1 MKHLKTKLALALA
14 ASALSTATLAQQVTV
29 YGIIDQA
36 VRSTTPAVGK
46 STTSVIS
53 GSFYTSRLGFKGEED
68 LGGGIKASFTLEG
81 GLNATNGSVGSGSN
95 FFSRES
101 SVSLATPAGTLTLGR
116 TDTSASEGID
126 TFVGFGNFGNFSL
139 VSGVEYAGDRENT
152 VRYTSP
158 TIGGAQ
164 LQVGR
169 SNESTQGAETDSVS
183 LTWAR
188 GPVGI
193 AAGHDK
199 VGKDSYTAVGAR
211 FDAGF
216 ASVGAMGGRREVGT
230 IETDVMAV
238 TAKVPLP
245 AGLAAHGSYRT
256 NETGTNKVTTLA
268 AGVSKALSKRTTVL
282 AVYQDTDKG
291 SGAGEFVQ
299 LGLVHSF

>member
-1 MKHLKTKLALALA
+1 MKHLKTKLALTLI
-14 ASALSTATLAQQVTV
+14 ASALSATAVAQQVAV
-29 YGIIDQA
+29 YGVIDQA
-36 VRSTTPAVGK
+36 VRSTSPAVGK
-46 STTSVIS
+46 STTSVVS
-53 GSFYTSRLGFKGEED
+53 GSFATSRLGFRGEED
-68 LGGGIKASFTLEG
+68 LGKGFKASFILEG
-81 GLNATNGSVGSGSN
+81 GLNATNGSVGSGTN

-101 SVSLATPAGTLTLGR
+101 SVSLATPAGTLTMGR

-126 TFVGFGNFGNFSL
+126 TFVGGSNFGNFAF

-158 TIGGAQ
+158 SIGGAQ

-169 SNESTQGAETDSVS
+169 SHASTQGAETDSVS
-183 LTWAR
+183 LTWAK

-199 VGKDSYTAVGAR
+199 AGADKYTAVGAR

-216 ASVGAMGGRREVGT
+216 ASVGAMAGRREVGLV
-230 IETDVMAV
+230 ETDVMAV

-256 NETGTNKVTTLA
+256 SETGATKVTTA
-268 AGVSKALSKRTTVL
+268 TAGLSKALSKRTTVL

-291 SGAGEFVQ
+291 SGAGEIVQ
-299 LGLVHSF
+299 VGLVHSF

>member
-29 YGIIDQA
+29 YGIVDQA

-46 STTSVIS
+46 STTSVVS

-152 VRYTSP
+152 IRYTSP

-199 VGKDSYTAVGAR
+199 VGNDSYTAVGAR

-216 ASVGAMGGRREVGT
+216 ASVGAMGGRREAGT
-230 IETDVMAV
+230 VETDVLAV

>member
-36 VRSTTPAVGK
+36 VRSTNPAVGK
-46 STTSVIS
+46 STTSVVS
-53 GSFYTSRLGFKGEED
+53 GSFATSRIGVKGEED

-101 SVSLATPAGTLTLGR
+101 SVSLSTPAGTLTMGR

-126 TFVGFGNFGNFSL
+126 TFVGIANFGNFAF

-199 VGKDSYTAVGAR
+199 AGNDSYTAVGAR

-230 IETDVMAV
+230 VETDVMAV